1 MADRSD
7 PQPAKHDPR
16 TQAVQAAAAA
26 VNAHAT
32 APDTVTLHAMQTSVQ
47 AAQNLGATLHDIRN
61 ARATA

>member
-7 PQPAKHDPR
+7 PQPVQPSPR
-16 TQAVQAAAAA
+16 AQAVRTAAAAA
-26 VNAHAT
+26 TAHAT
-32 APDTVTLHAMQTSVQ
+32 APDTATLHTMQTAVQ